1 MKTKTKNTDTE
12 IDDEELRI
20 QGITDGPRSIDGREM
35 RPVTALT
42 ISWMQRNKFFDPDRD
57 LIWKSAAF
65 HLLHSEPIP
74 KLRAVVNDRAAFTDF
89 VDAWVEKTN
98 PDKKTLT
105 TLNDQM
111 ESAFNLY
118 MSATTESGADSGN

>member
-20 QGITDGPRSIDGREM
+20 QGLAEGPRSIGGREL
-35 RPVTALT
+35 RPITALT

-65 HLLHSEPIP
+65 HLLHTEPLP
-74 KLRAVVNDRAAFTDF
+74 KLRSVVNDRAAFMNF
-89 VDAWVEKTN
+89 VDDWIASEN
-98 PDKKTLT
+98 PDKHALT
-105 TLNDQM
+105 TLN
-111 ESAFNLY
+111 ESMDAAFNLY
-118 MSATTESGADSGN
+118 MAATTESGNDSGN